1 MITEKDL
8 SIGNTTDRTTPSTD
22 ELLIKAHREAKK
34 KLRKAIWDLVNAI
47 VNLGVEIAIVVIVW
61 RTYGK
66 IPGILSV
73 LGLSYLSALVERI
86 KKK

>member
-1 MITEKDL
+1 MTIE
-8 SIGNTTDRTTPSTD
+8 
-22 ELLIKAHREAKK
+22 EAIEEVKEEKK

-73 LGLSYLSALVERI
+73 LGLSFLSVLVERI
-86 KKK
+86 KNK

>member
-47 VNLGVEIAIVVIVW
+47 VNLGVEVAIIVIVW
-61 RTYGK
+61 KVYGT
-66 IPGILSV
+66 IPGVLSL
-73 LGLSYLSALVERI
+73 LGVSFLLAIAERI
-86 KKK
+86 KNK